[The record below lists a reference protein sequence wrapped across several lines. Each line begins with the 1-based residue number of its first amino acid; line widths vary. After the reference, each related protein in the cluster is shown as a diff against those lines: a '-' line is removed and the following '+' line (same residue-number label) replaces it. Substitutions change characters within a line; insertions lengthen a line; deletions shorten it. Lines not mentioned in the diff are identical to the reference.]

1 MSMSKAFPAKV
12 IAAAFLLSQ
21 TFVLAPSM
29 VLAESAVR
37 VAGQQVIA
45 LPAASASRAKI
56 VQEQLD
62 NALVAAK
69 DKTASAVA
77 VAYVNGLPVITLGG
91 YQVVTV
97 TATDAKDAGTTPS
110 LLAKRWANSVKE
122 SLSDQSSISS
132 YVAQLSGQ
140 TGSSSADTGPAP
152 APAPAIANSS
162 LSGGAPAPGVSSQ
175 GPTVDVGS
183 GMIASNNPIPTPSYD
198 NSSNAVANY
207 LANAN
212 PPIDPAALAGRQPT
226 FDNNGG
232 QGFAGAQG
240 YPGTQGYAAA
250 QGYAGAQG
258 YGRPPGPT
266 YATYDQSQAPP
277 VPSYGSYTPPPLNYG
292 AQTQNYNAPP
302 QNFAPGYR
310 QGRIAYAPAGL
321 VIPLRLKTP
330 ISTQVARSGDM
341 VEAEVSQTMQLGD
354 ASIPM
359 GSAVVGTVTDAEA
372 GRRLSR
378 SGELGIKFTTIRT
391 PDGIET
397 PINAHLIGSIGKYA
411 QKNDDGNQVV
421 RGEGMTAKLG
431 QTAIRGA
438 AGAGI
443 GAALGTAV
451 GAIASHGYRVGT
463 GAWSGA
469 AIGGGIG
476 VADMALRKG
485 RDVTVPS
492 GTKLQI
498 QLDGPVTFA
507 GGGNGVA
514 SGNF

>member
-1 MSMSKAFPAKV
+1 MSKSKTFPAKV

-21 TFVLAPSM
+21 TFVLAPAM

-37 VAGQQVIA
+37 VAGQQVIS

-69 DKTASAVA
+69 DKTASAVS

-97 TATDAKDAGTTPS
+97 TATDAKDAGTTPA
-110 LLAKRWANSVKE
+110 LLAKRWANAVKG

-140 TGSSSADTGPAP
+140 PDASNTDAGATPMPAP
-152 APAPAIANSS
+152 APALASS
-162 LSGGAPAPGVSSQ
+162 TVPVGAPMPGAISQAPTINVA
-175 GPTVDVGS
+175 S
-183 GMIASNNPIPTPSYD
+183 GMTTANDPVPTPSYD

-207 LANAN
+207 MANGAQ
-212 PPIDPAALAGRQPT
+212 PTDPSALSARQPSYDYNNGQGNAGR
-226 FDNNGG
+226 
-232 QGFAGAQG
+232 GA
-240 YPGTQGYAAA
+240 A
-250 QGYAGAQG
+250 
-258 YGRPPGPT
+258 
-266 YATYDQSQAPP
+266 YATYDQSQPPP
-277 VPSYGSYTPPPLNYG
+277 VPTYGSYTPPAANYGAPALNYG
-292 AQTQNYNAPP
+292 APTQNYYAPP
-302 QNFAPGYR
+302 QNQGPGYR
-310 QGRIAYAPAGL
+310 QGRVAYAPAGL

-330 ISTQVARSGDM
+330 ISTQVARAGDM

-359 GSAVVGTVTDAEA
+359 GSAVVGTVTEAEA

-378 SGELGIKFTTIRT
+378 SGELGMKFTSIRT

-411 QKNDDGNQVV
+411 QKNSDGEQVV

-485 RDVTVPS
+485 REVTVPS

-498 QLDGPVTFA
+498 QLDGPVTFS
-507 GGGNGVA
+507 GVGNGVA
-514 SGNF
+514 SGAF

>member
-1 MSMSKAFPAKV
+1 MSMWKTFAARV

-21 TFVLAPSM
+21 TFLLAPNM

-37 VAGQQVIA
+37 VAGQQVIL
-45 LPAASASRAKI
+45 LPTSSASRAKV

-97 TATDAKDAGTTPS
+97 TATDAKDAGTSPA
-110 LLAKRWANSVKE
+110 LLAKRWANAVKD
-122 SLSDQSSISS
+122 SLSDQSSINS

-140 TGSSSADTGPAP
+140 TGSSDVDSGSTPAP
-152 APAPAIANSS
+152 APAPALASFPV
-162 LSGGAPAPGVSSQ
+162 SGGAPAPGFGSQ
-175 GPTVDVGS
+175 APTIDTGN
-183 GMIASNNPIPTPSYD
+183 GMTNDRAPTALLD
-198 NSSNAVANY
+198 NSSSAAANY
-207 LANAN
+207 MANANGN
-212 PPIDPAALAGRQPT
+212 PPIDPILSGRQPSY
-226 FDNNGG
+226 DNTAG
-232 QGFAGAQG
+232 QSNF
-240 YPGTQGYAAA
+240 
-250 QGYAGAQG
+250 
-258 YGRPPGPT
+258 GRGPA
-266 YATYDQSQAPP
+266 YATYDQSQSPP
-277 VPSYGSYTPPPLNYG
+277 IPAYGSYTPPPLNYG

-302 QNFAPGYR
+302 QNCAPGYR
-310 QGRIAYAPAGL
+310 QGRVGYAPAGL

-359 GSAVVGTVTDAEA
+359 GSAVIGTVTDAEA

-378 SGELGIKFTTIRT
+378 SGELGMKFTTIRT

-397 PINAHLIGSIGKYA
+397 PINAHLIGNIGKYA
-411 QKNDDGNQVV
+411 QKNNDGEQVV

-485 RDVTVPS
+485 REVTVPS

-507 GGGNGVA
+507 GVGNGVA
-514 SGNF
+514 SGAF